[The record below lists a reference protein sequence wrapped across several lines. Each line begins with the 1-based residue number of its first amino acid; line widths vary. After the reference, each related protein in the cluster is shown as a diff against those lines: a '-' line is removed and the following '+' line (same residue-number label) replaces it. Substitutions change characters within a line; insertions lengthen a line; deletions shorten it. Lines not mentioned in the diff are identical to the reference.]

1 MADKQQEIIAM
12 FDEIAQSYD
21 LANRVMSC
29 GIDIAWRKKAC
40 NLAFSNLPKQSLDS
54 LHIADIAC
62 GTGDMILH
70 WQKNAQKNS
79 INIQEIRGLDP
90 SAEMLKIAQKKLV
103 PQLFRRL
110 RQYLFLI
117 IAGHYNVQ
125 NFTHRMSISKIHIY
139 NIFKRFHDPCLTGKP
154 NILSQYSI
162 KFLFRTPFFQ
172 FIRSLSFT
180 PFTFILIVFFV

>member
-1 MADKQQEIIAM
+1 MAFLVLLNHPVYGVYI
-12 FDEIAQSYD
+12 
-21 LANRVMSC
+21 V
-29 GIDIAWRKKAC
+29 
-40 NLAFSNLPKQSLDS
+40 
-54 LHIADIAC
+54 
-62 GTGDMILH
+62 
-70 WQKNAQKNS
+70 
-79 INIQEIRGLDP
+79 
-90 SAEMLKIAQKKLV
+90 LKIRIHRNHQIRPLPALHHACHQRILMTPVSRQTNSGKMRIPSVQFFDDRPSLVTGAVIYKQNPAGRRDHPSFNQGIQLV

-180 PFTFILIVFFV
+180 PFTFILLILLNQNII